1 MEDSGGY
8 TLHEPDEWFPG
19 LITAIEETPDT
30 GYGPGLKWVIQLD
43 DQDDADFDKW
53 AFCSQKLSPKSKLYS
68 WLLGLGANPNFGDE
82 VDLDPY
88 VGRRIQVMF
97 ETFEKDGSN
106 KEKIVKIRAEKA
118 KGDLQEKQTR
128 AAAAKDPKRDTTEFV
143 NPDEAPF

>member
-1 MEDSGGY
+1 MPQVTMEDSGGY

-43 DQDDADFDKW
+43 DQEEGDFDKW

-68 WLLGLGANPNFGDE
+68 WLLSLGANPNFGDE

-88 VGRRIQVMF
+88 VGRRVQVMF

-106 KEKIVKIRAEKA
+106 KEKIVKIRNEKGNPELA
-118 KGDLQEKQTR
+118 KKFKEQQ
-128 AAAAKDPKRDTTEFV
+128 AAAKALE
-143 NPDEAPF
+143 PDEAPF